1 MPGWLL
7 RVVRVSRAVWVRAG
21 LFTLAGVV
29 LALLAPVVGRYA
41 PASPTLDLGQD
52 AVATILQ
59 IIATAML
66 TVTTFSVTAMVSSLT
81 GAAGTTTP
89 RAVTLLAEDSTS
101 QTALAT
107 FLGAFAFAIVGIV
120 ALATQYYDET
130 ARIVLFVG
138 TLVVIVIVVVTL
150 LRWIAHLVRFGRHAD
165 VLDRVEE
172 RACAVAT
179 QYRRQPRF
187 GGAPTVEVPP
197 GAVAVTAGSA
207 GFVTHVDVGRLQRWA
222 RDGGHRVHVEALP
235 GALIGSASVV
245 ARVEAGEPQRE
256 PDGVSHAVRAAFAV
270 ERHRT
275 YEQDPRL
282 GVVALGEVASRA
294 LSPATNDPG
303 SAIDAL
309 ASLHRVL
316 ESYLGEATDAQMRAA
331 AVDHDRV
338 HVPVVTLD
346 QLLDDALVPIA
357 RDGAAFV
364 EVMVWLQHVVEMLL
378 RLAQG
383 PDAQALRELSVD
395 AEERA
400 VAAVASERDA
410 AKIRGAARD
419 ARAAV
424 GPGS

>member
-41 PASPTLDLGQD
+41 PASATLDLGQD

-89 RAVTLLAEDSTS
+89 RAVTLLAEDRTT

-138 TLVVIVIVVVTL
+138 TLVVIVVVVVTL
-150 LRWIAHLVRFGRHAD
+150 LRWIAHLVRFGRHSD

-172 RACAVAT
+172 RACAVVT
-179 QYRRQPRF
+179 QYRRRPRF
-187 GGAPTVEVPP
+187 GGAAEVPVP
-197 GAVAVTAGSA
+197 AGAVAVTSGSA
-207 GFVTHVDVGRLQRWA
+207 GFVTHVDVGRLHRWA
-222 RDGGHRVHVEALP
+222 GDGGYRVHVRALP
-235 GALIGSASVV
+235 GALIGSASVIAHVATDEPGDEPGDV
-245 ARVEAGEPQRE
+245 AR
-256 PDGVSHAVRAAFAV
+256 AVRAAFAV

-316 ESYLGEATDAQMRAA
+316 ESYLGEATDAEMRAA
-331 AVDHDRV
+331 AVEHDRV

-346 QLLDDALVPIA
+346 QLLDDAFVPIG
-357 RDGAAFV
+357 RDGAALV
-364 EVMVWLQHVVEMLL
+364 EVMVWLQHVIEMLL

-383 PDAQALRELSVD
+383 PDAQALRDLSLD

-400 VAAVASERDA
+400 VAATTSERDV
-410 AKIRGAARD
+410 AKVRRA
-419 ARAAV
+419 ARAARAE
-424 GPGS
+424 PS